1 MIVLFSTQKEDD
13 LVLRRSNP
21 FNCSKISCDSFVPFG
36 QMFPS
41 VIVSVTMGT
50 EVTRALPIL
59 NHRYSG
65 DSNQLPF
72 KKTKLFCKH

>member
-1 MIVLFSTQKEDD
+1 MIVLFSTQKDDD

-41 VIVSVTMGT
+41 VSVSVTMGT
-50 EVTRALPIL
+50 EVTESFTYFKPSLQRGFEPTTT
-59 NHRYSG
+59 
-65 DSNQLPF
+65 